1 MPNLLSRIITIGVC
15 SLAFASIARA
25 QVTSDVPGVR
35 PDAIVNLASDEGATL
50 VRGQWRYSD
59 AKIVEVDHHAPGP
72 DLRPSGPP
80 TRTYDV
86 APHAG
91 VTDFDDSSWPTI
103 TPSGL
108 ETRRTNGRLSFGWYR
123 IAVTVPERV
132 GAFDTRGSDVVFE
145 IVVDDYAEVWVDGKL
160 PIALGQ
166 TGSQFIKGFNAPNRL
181 VIARD
186 AVPGQRIQIAVFGA
200 NGPLSNPP
208 GNFVWVRSAT
218 LDFYAK
224 GRLGRKSETR
234 AEVTRVD
241 PALDAIVPQ
250 DLKIEKLADGFIFTE
265 GPVWVPD
272 GYLLFSDPNANTIY
286 RWTPDGQVSVF
297 RTKSGYAGVDVAE
310 YGQPGSNGITLDLE
324 GRVTIDEHGNR
335 RVIRI
340 EKTGAITVLADRYQ
354 GKRLNSPNDL
364 VYRSDGTLFFTD
376 PPFGLPKAFDDRRK
390 ELPFSGVYSVKD
402 GKVTLAATDLTGP
415 NGIAFSPDERYLYV
429 ANWDDKKKVV
439 MRYRVHADGTLSDGE
454 IFFDM
459 TSAPGEDALDG
470 VKVDVRG
477 NLYVSGPGGLW
488 ILSPEGKHLGTIVG
502 PEHPHNLAWGEAD
515 GRTLF
520 LTAQTGLYR
529 IRLNIPGV
537 RPGPQ
542 LHD

>member
-1 MPNLLSRIITIGVC
+1 MTRLMSRAVIAALVSTLLV
-15 SLAFASIARA
+15 AVAA
-25 QVTSDVPGVR
+25 QAQITSDVPAVR
-35 PDAIVNLASDEGATL
+35 PDAIVNLASDDGAAL
-50 VRGQWRYSD
+50 VAGQWRYSD
-59 AKIVEVDHHAPGP
+59 ARIVEVEHHAPGP
-72 DLRPSGPP
+72 DLRASGPP
-80 TRTYDV
+80 NRTYDI
-86 APHAG
+86 APHASAI
-91 VTDFDDSSWPTI
+91 DFNDADWQLISPRA
-103 TPSGL
+103 L
-108 ETRRTNGRLSFGWYR
+108 DARRTNGRLSFGWYR
-123 IAVTVPERV
+123 VAVTIPERV
-132 GAFDTRGSDVVFE
+132 GGFQTAGSTVVFE

-160 PIALGQ
+160 PVALGQ
-166 TGSQFIKGFNAPNRL
+166 TGGAFIKGFNAPNRV
-181 VIARD
+181 VIASD
-186 AVPGQRIQIAVFGA
+186 AVPGQRIQLAVFGA

-224 GRLGRKSETR
+224 GRLGRKAETK
-234 AEVTRVD
+234 AEVKRAD

-250 DLKIEKLADGFIFTE
+250 GLMIEKLADGFIFTE

-310 YGQPGSNGITLDLE
+310 YGQPGSNGITLDPE

-335 RVIRI
+335 RVVRI
-340 EKTGAITVLADRYQ
+340 EKTGAVTVLADRYQ

-376 PPFGLPKAFDDRRK
+376 PPFGLPKAFDDPRK
-390 ELPFSGVYSVKD
+390 ELPFSGVFSLKD
-402 GKVTLAATDLTGP
+402 GTLRLAAKDLSGP

-429 ANWDDKKKVV
+429 ANWDEKKKVV
-439 MRYRVHADGTLSDGE
+439 MRYRANDDGTLGDGAV
-454 IFFDM
+454 FFDM

-470 VKVDVRG
+470 IKVDVRG

-502 PEHPHNLAWGEAD
+502 PEHPHNLAWGDAD
-515 GRTLF
+515 GRTLY

-537 RPGPQ
+537 RPGAQ
-542 LHD
+542 RD